1 MAPPSRPYPA
11 GMDKGAEGLLPVL
24 AAVVGVAFLI
34 GSYWFWSRGR
44 EFRSNG
50 VTAQAVV
57 LEKYRKDG
65 EFALENFYARV
76 SFEDEQGRP
85 HQVEVKIISR
95 AWRQLS
101 AGETTGITYLRDD
114 PEKVSFGP
122 VWGRKII
129 GAFLIFFMLVATG
142 LTIAAIGSMFAA
154 LLGRSGGAAG

>member
-1 MAPPSRPYPA
+1 
-11 GMDKGAEGLLPVL
+11 MDKGTEGLLPLL
-24 AAVVGVAFLI
+24 AAVVGIVFLL
-34 GSYWFWSRGR
+34 GSYWLWSSGR
-44 EFRSNG
+44 EFRSRG
-50 VTAQAVV
+50 VTARATV

-76 SFEDEQGRP
+76 SFEDEQRRP

-95 AWRQLS
+95 AWRGLS
-101 AGETTGITYLRDD
+101 VGETTHITYLRDD

-122 VWGRKII
+122 VWGRQII

-154 LLGRSGGAAG
+154 LLGRPAAPGG

>member
-1 MAPPSRPYPA
+1 MAPASRPYPA

-95 AWRQLS
+95 AWRGLS
-101 AGETTGITYLRDD
+101 VGETTGITYLRDD

-129 GAFLIFFMLVATG
+129 GAFLIFFMVVAAG

>member
-1 MAPPSRPYPA
+1 
-11 GMDKGAEGLLPVL
+11 MDKGAEGLLPVL

-95 AWRQLS
+95 AWRGLS
-101 AGETTGITYLRDD
+101 VGETTGITYLRDD

-129 GAFLIFFMLVATG
+129 GAFLIFFMVVAAG